1 MVAAGGS
8 CPQHGACFMDA
19 DANMNCAKQR
29 PEEAIS
35 DADVAAGST
44 ATSVTFVRRNET
56 AETKTKSVAKSD
68 YVSQWRWPDL
78 AVQLFIHVGCLY
90 GFYLMF
96 TSVKVLTSIWG
107 KSYFSV
113 ACVCVCVVQQSA
125 NFSALCEKSCNKCCN
140 TRWFK
145 YDRDDLCVNR
155 SQFVPVIFEP
165 PCTIPSSNPV
175 PSNRG

>member
-1 MVAAGGS
+1 VKEHSCVACAMRCTGQCNHVAIFCFAGCTQAVGGAMVATGGS

-44 ATSVTFVRRNET
+44 ATSITFVRRNEI

-113 ACVCVCVVQQSA
+113 VCVCVCVK
-125 NFSALCEKSCNKCCN
+125 FSRYRPKQALGDPE
-140 TRWFK
+140 
-145 YDRDDLCVNR
+145 
-155 SQFVPVIFEP
+155 
-165 PCTIPSSNPV
+165 
-175 PSNRG
+175 G